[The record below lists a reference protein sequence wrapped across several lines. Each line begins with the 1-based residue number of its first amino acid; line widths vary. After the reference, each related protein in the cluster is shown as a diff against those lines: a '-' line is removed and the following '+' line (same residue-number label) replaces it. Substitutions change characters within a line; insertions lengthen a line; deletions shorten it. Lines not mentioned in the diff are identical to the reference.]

1 MAGETTFFGLI
12 RTKLLYLKCQ
22 IFINRKPTIIGRQF
36 HQVKKHFMGKLN
48 FFEIILILI
57 VLGIM
62 IIPQIFYLI
71 TLQKTINEISP
82 ENRKME
88 PNQVWLYLVPIFG
101 LIWQFIMVDNIG
113 ISLQAEFQKRNI
125 TVKEEKPGY
134 RVGMIYCILFCC
146 TIIPVVGIFA
156 GLVGFIF
163 WIIYW
168 VKINN
173 FKKILAAHT

>member
-1 MAGETTFFGLI
+1 
-12 RTKLLYLKCQ
+12 
-22 IFINRKPTIIGRQF
+22 
-36 HQVKKHFMGKLN
+36 
-48 FFEIILILI
+48 
-57 VLGIM
+57 
-62 IIPQIFYLI
+62 
-71 TLQKTINEISP
+71 
-82 ENRKME
+82 ME